1 LHVTPVVARAAS
13 GPAFERAEALLPV
26 AAGRLAL
33 NEELR
38 VRWARNGSSLWYA
51 RETAGGRQ
59 YVRVLL
65 PGGEREP
72 LFDHGRLAAAIEK
85 AVDNRVMPSLPALD
99 EDTLSLELRA
109 VETTVDGVRLR
120 ARRSRPA

>member
-1 LHVTPVVARAAS
+1 MRCFVSVYLILFLHVTPVVARAVS

-72 LFDHGRLAAAIEK
+72 LF
-85 AVDNRVMPSLPALD
+85 
-99 EDTLSLELRA
+99 
-109 VETTVDGVRLR
+109 
-120 ARRSRPA
+120 RPIF